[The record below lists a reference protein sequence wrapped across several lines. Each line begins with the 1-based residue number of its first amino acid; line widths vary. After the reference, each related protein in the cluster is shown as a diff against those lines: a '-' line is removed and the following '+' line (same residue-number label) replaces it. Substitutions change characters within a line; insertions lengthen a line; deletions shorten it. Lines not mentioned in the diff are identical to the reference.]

1 MRDSA
6 SRESIINMMM
16 VMVMMRLALL
26 AIYEGNGYKSG
37 VKYAA
42 MDDEI
47 TNDTVHLF
55 FEMMSCIF
63 QQI

>member
-1 MRDSA
+1 MRGSA
-6 SRESIINMMM
+6 SRESIVNMMM

-55 FEMMSCIF
+55 F
-63 QQI
+63 